1 MTTGS
6 GSGDFSIGSAVWP
19 GTSKVIEETGELLQ
33 VIGKLIAVGGATEHW
48 DGDLRKKLVE
58 EAADV
63 AAAVAFFVHE
73 NFTADELRAY
83 SERMDVKLARFRAW
97 HADPTKPPATRGQ
110 PDPAVTLTTTHVLFE
125 GQPLC
130 GFMTGHVPK
139 DWPSGHNWVSV
150 MDVVW
155 RDGKATFPP
164 TSERDKLCDTCVVH
178 VQRMWEGRRLW
189 NPKGVS
195 K

>member
-1 MTTGS
+1 
-6 GSGDFSIGSAVWP
+6 
-19 GTSKVIEETGELLQ
+19 VIEETGELLQ

-97 HADPTKPPATRGQ
+97 HADPTKPGGATSSPPALVG
-110 PDPAVTLTTTHVLFE
+110 HVLFE
-125 GQPLC
+125 GQTLC
-130 GFMTGHVPK
+130 GFMAGQLSK
-139 DWPSGHNWVSV
+139 DWPEGHCWVSI

-155 RDGKATFPP
+155 TDGKPSIP
-164 TSERDKLCDTCVVH
+164 KHKLFEPCGRCIDRIKIEKWQW
-178 VQRMWEGRRLW
+178 QR
-189 NPKGVS
+189 
-195 K
+195 